1 MSRVPSKGVA
11 SPPPSHVTDAMD
23 YVIAESKQF
32 KARELQEKMKMLE
45 QIMGEFKTQES
56 FSLTDV
62 SQIDKAIAE
71 SEQQIATAK
80 ESIAQAEKLK
90 DDLKNLKFGL
100 GDVAFH
106 QEHGNVIIKGIELDR
121 KHTTIKGYLIVGRKG
136 EFRVEQNTLLP
147 LNETTKVLYGR

>member
-11 SPPPSHVTDAMD
+11 SPPPSHATDAMD

-32 KARELQEKMKMLE
+32 KAKELQEKMKMLE
-45 QIMGEFKTQES
+45 QMMGEFKAEQS

-62 SQIDKAIAE
+62 EQIDKVIEE
-71 SEQQIATAK
+71 SEQSILKAK
-80 ESIAQAEKLK
+80 ENIAQAEKLK
-90 DDLKNLKFGL
+90 EDLKNLKFSI

-106 QEHGNVIIKGIELDR
+106 QEYGNVIVKGIELDR